1 MQLQLVPVRVEK
13 IERCPLAF
21 VLLPDGDARLL
32 EPLRE
37 RFKIFFRHGKRV
49 VGVVALLRRHVPARL
64 VVRQADPQIAAGEI
78 GPGIPAGVQ
87 RQPQQ
92 LVPEGDAFLQV
103 ADREGQVVERLQHD
117 VPFCFSRRTW
127 YGKEMNINHAVLT
140 VNRWWLPS

>member
-32 EPLRE
+32 KPVRE
-37 RFKIFFRHGKRV
+37 RFKIFFRDGKRV

-78 GPGIPAGVQ
+78 GPGIPEGVQ

-103 ADREGQVVERLQHD
+103 ADREGQMVE
-117 VPFCFSRRTW
+117 
-127 YGKEMNINHAVLT
+127 
-140 VNRWWLPS
+140 

>member
-13 IERCPLAF
+13 IERRPLAF

-32 EPLRE
+32 QPVRE
-37 RFKIFFRHGKRV
+37 RFKILFCNGKRV

-64 VVRQADPQIAAGEI
+64 VVRQADPQLAAGEI

-87 RQPQQ
+87 RKPQQ

-103 ADREGQVVERLQHD
+103 ADRESQVVE
-117 VPFCFSRRTW
+117 
-127 YGKEMNINHAVLT
+127 
-140 VNRWWLPS
+140 

>member
-13 IERCPLAF
+13 IERRPFAF

-37 RFKIFFRHGKRV
+37 RFKISLRHGKRV
-49 VGVVALLRRHVPARL
+49 VGIVAFLRRHITARL
-64 VVRQADPQIAAGEI
+64 VVRQADPQIATGEI

-92 LVPEGDAFLQV
+92 FVPEGDAFLQV
-103 ADREGQVVERLQHD
+103 ADREGQMVE
-117 VPFCFSRRTW
+117 
-127 YGKEMNINHAVLT
+127 
-140 VNRWWLPS
+140 

>member
-13 IERCPLAF
+13 IERRPLAF

-32 EPLRE
+32 QPVRE
-37 RFKIFFRHGKRV
+37 RFKIRLRHGKRV
-49 VGVVALLRRHVPARL
+49 VGVVALLRRHILARL

-78 GPGIPAGVQ
+78 GPGIPAGVE

-117 VPFCFSRRTW
+117 VPRMT
-127 YGKEMNINHAVLT
+127 EI
-140 VNRWWLPS
+140 

>member
-13 IERCPLAF
+13 IERRPLAF

-32 EPLRE
+32 QPLRE

-49 VGVVALLRRHVPARL
+49 VGVVALLRRHVLARL

-87 RQPQQ
+87 RKPQQ

-103 ADREGQVVERLQHD
+103 ADRKGQVVE
-117 VPFCFSRRTW
+117 
-127 YGKEMNINHAVLT
+127 
-140 VNRWWLPS
+140 

>member
-13 IERCPLAF
+13 IERRPLAF

-37 RFKIFFRHGKRV
+37 GFKIRFRDGKCV
-49 VGVVALLRRHVPARL
+49 MGVVALLRRHILARL

-87 RQPQQ
+87 GQPQQ

-117 VPFCFSRRTW
+117 VPFCFSRRT
-127 YGKEMNINHAVLT
+127 
-140 VNRWWLPS
+140 

>member
-1 MQLQLVPVRVEK
+1 MQLQLVPVWVEK
-13 IERCPLAF
+13 VKRRPLAF

-32 EPLRE
+32 KPLRE
-37 RFKIFFRHGKRV
+37 RFKIRFRHGKRV
-49 VGVVALLRRHVPARL
+49 VGIVALLRRHVLARL

-103 ADREGQVVERLQHD
+103 ADREGQVVE
-117 VPFCFSRRTW
+117 
-127 YGKEMNINHAVLT
+127 
-140 VNRWWLPS
+140 

>member
-13 IERCPLAF
+13 IVRRSLAF

-32 EPLRE
+32 KPVRK
-37 RFKIFFRHGKRV
+37 RFKIFFRDGKRV
-49 VGVVALLRRHVPARL
+49 VGVVALLRRHVLARL

-92 LVPEGDAFLQV
+92 LVPETDAFLQV
-103 ADREGQVVERLQHD
+103 ADREGQVVE
-117 VPFCFSRRTW
+117 
-127 YGKEMNINHAVLT
+127 
-140 VNRWWLPS
+140 

>member
-13 IERCPLAF
+13 VKRRPLAF

-32 EPLRE
+32 KPLRE
-37 RFKIFFRHGKRV
+37 RFKIRFRHGKRV
-49 VGVVALLRRHVPARL
+49 VGIVALLRRHVLARL
-64 VVRQADPQIAAGEI
+64 VVRQANPQIAAGEI

-103 ADREGQVVERLQHD
+103 ADREGQVVE
-117 VPFCFSRRTW
+117 
-127 YGKEMNINHAVLT
+127 
-140 VNRWWLPS
+140 

>member
-13 IERCPLAF
+13 IERRPLAF

-32 EPLRE
+32 KPVRE
-37 RFKIFFRHGKRV
+37 RFKIRFRHGKRV
-49 VGVVALLRRHVPARL
+49 VGVVALLRRHVLARL
-64 VVRQADPQIAAGEI
+64 VVGQADPQIAAGEI

-87 RQPQQ
+87 RKPQQ

-103 ADREGQVVERLQHD
+103 ADREGQMIERLQHD

>member
-13 IERCPLAF
+13 IERRPLAF

-32 EPLRE
+32 KLLRE
-37 RFKIFFRHGKRV
+37 RFKILFRHGKRV
-49 VGVVALLRRHVPARL
+49 VGVVALLRRHVLARL

-103 ADREGQVVERLQHD
+103 ADREGQVVE
-117 VPFCFSRRTW
+117 
-127 YGKEMNINHAVLT
+127 
-140 VNRWWLPS
+140 